1 MIMAYIKVVLLSL
14 AAMSN
19 ILPHKEIKTAV
30 PSQKSLTLEVKVNK
44 GELAKRN
51 KIKGFIKLVK
61 PKYSESYIAKIV
73 EAMFLYGKKYKV
85 DPYIIASTAYVE
97 SEFSMNS
104 RPCIG
109 MMQVLK
115 STARYI
121 DPKREYNPYT
131 VYGNVALGT
140 KELSMHLRK
149 TVRRGSTMDRASGSS
164 RSLRYMWGKYNGAGT
179 NSRYSSKV
187 LKVLRTICA
196 NDLTHLKTKLRKG
209 PIW

>member
-1 MIMAYIKVVLLSL
+1 MIMGYIKVVLLSL

-19 ILPHKEIKTAV
+19 ILPHKEIKIAK

-51 KIKGFIKLVK
+51 KIKGFIKLVN

-73 EAMFLYGKKYKV
+73 EAMFIYGKKYKV

-97 SEFSMNS
+97 SEFSMKS
-104 RPCIG
+104 KPCIG

-121 DPKREYNPYT
+121 DPKRQYNPYT
-131 VYGNVALGT
+131 VYGNIALGT
-140 KELSMHLRK
+140 KELSMHLRH
-149 TVRRGSTMDRASGSS
+149 TVRRGSTMTEPQVQVEILDICGESTMV
-164 RSLRYMWGKYNGAGT
+164 LEP
-179 NSRYSSKV
+179 KV
-187 LKVLRTICA
+187 DIQVKFWKFFKQFAWMILI
-196 NDLTHLKTKLRKG
+196 
-209 PIW
+209 I

>member
-1 MIMAYIKVVLLSL
+1 MIMGYMKVVLLSL

-19 ILPHKEIKTAV
+19 ILPHKEIKIAK

-73 EAMFLYGKKYKV
+73 EAMFIYGKKYKV

-97 SEFSMNS
+97 SEFSMKS
-104 RPCIG
+104 KPCIG

-121 DPKREYNPYT
+121 DPKRQYNPYT
-131 VYGNVALGT
+131 VYGNIALGT
-140 KELSMHLRK
+140 KELSAHLRH
-149 TVRRGSTMDRASGSS
+149 TVRRGSTMARASGSS
-164 RSLRYMWGKYNGAGT
+164 RNLRYMWGKYNGAGT
-179 NSRYSSKV
+179 QSRYSSKV
-187 LKVLRTICA
+187 LKVLQTICM
-196 NDLTHLKTKLRKG
+196 NDLSHLKAKLKHG

>member
-1 MIMAYIKVVLLSL
+1 MIMGYMKIVLLSL
-14 AAMSN
+14 ATMSN
-19 ILPHKEIKTAV
+19 ILPQKEVKAIV
-30 PSQKSLTLEVKVNK
+30 PSQKSLTLAVKVNK

-104 RPCIG
+104 KPCIG
-109 MMQVLK
+109 MMQVLR
-115 STARYI
+115 STAKYI

-131 VYGNVALGT
+131 VYGNIALGT

-149 TVRRGSTMDRASGSS
+149 TVRRGSTMDRASGST
-164 RSLRYMWGKYNGAGT
+164 RSLKYMWGKYNGAGT
-179 NSRYSSKV
+179 NSRYSGKV
-187 LKVLRTICA
+187 LKVLRTLCT
-196 NDLTHLKTKLRKG
+196 NDLTHLKGKLRQG